1 MNTALKPYLTRS
13 AGAHAV
19 VLAAFAFYTPSI
31 ARNADKVYTIDFV
44 GGPAV
49 MQSAGPAAP
58 AEKDP
63 GPAEPAKPAQQA
75 EQDTYA
81 TKKHRAVALPRPSL
95 LSGWTRSS
103 ALPKPSLGQGTG
115 TSASAAATAPA
126 AGMPGD
132 AAGVATDRPDFP
144 YPWYIAQVR
153 QMLWAAW
160 QRRMP
165 AASGE
170 GVVVF
175 AIMRNGAFTDLRMES
190 SSGDQAF
197 DDAALESVQAASPFP
212 ALPTDF
218 SEPFLKIHL
227 TLKSEAS
234 WR

>member
-13 AGAHAV
+13 AVAHSV
-19 VLAAFAFYTPSI
+19 VLAFFAFYTPSL
-31 ARNADKVYTIDFV
+31 AKKADKVYTIDFV

-49 MQSAGPAAP
+49 LQSAAP
-58 AEKDP
+58 AATPEKDAA
-63 GPAEPAKPAQQA
+63 PAEPAKPTQQA

-81 TKKHRAVALPRPSL
+81 TRKHRAVALPRPSL

-103 ALPKPSLGQGTG
+103 ALPKPSLGQGTSSG
-115 TSASAAATAPA
+115 AAAASQAPA

-160 QRRMP
+160 QKRMP

-175 AIMRNGAFTDLRMES
+175 AIMRNGAYTDLQMES
-190 SSGDQAF
+190 SSGEQGF
-197 DDAALESVQAASPFP
+197 DDAALESVQAAAPFP
-212 ALPTDF
+212 ALPSDF

-227 TLKSEAS
+227 TLKSEAA

>member
-13 AGAHAV
+13 AIAHSV
-19 VLAAFAFYTPSI
+19 VLVAFALWTPSL
-31 ARNADKVYTIDFV
+31 AKKADKVYTIDFV

-49 MQSAGPAAP
+49 LQSAAPMAAP
-58 AEKDP
+58 EKDP
-63 GPAEPAKPAQQA
+63 GPSEPAKPTQQA

-81 TKKHRAVALPRPSL
+81 TRKHRAVALPRPSL
-95 LSGWTRSS
+95 LSGWTRAS

-115 TSASAAATAPA
+115 TSSTVAAAPA

-132 AAGVATDRPDFP
+132 AAGVSTDRPDFP

-160 QRRMP
+160 QKRMP

-175 AIMRNGAFTDLRMES
+175 AIMRNGAFTDLQMES
-190 SSGDQAF
+190 SSGEQAF
-197 DDAALESVQAASPFP
+197 DDAALESVQAAAPFP
-212 ALPTDF
+212 PLPSDF